1 MQRIGGKSLNFSSV
15 YNYNPKRHWLEVQ
28 KTRKTGC
35 DMRMGLHC
43 FTAQN
48 QGVEFLCQEIMWC
61 LGGSTARDIKSEAV
75 IPQLTN

>member
-15 YNYNPKRHWLEVQ
+15 YNYSPKTHWLVVQ

-35 DMRMGLHC
+35 DIRMGLHS

-48 QGVEFLCQEIMWC
+48 QGVEFLSQEICGAWVEAQ
-61 LGGSTARDIKSEAV
+61 LEIKSEAV